1 MTQDN
6 LREDLA
12 VDEAKQDAL
21 VEQLAKLQACV
32 FRKRKVLEG
41 AEGQARK
48 KLQCLVAEMEVDGE
62 DLSVMVIDTSVLQA
76 ELFSPASAGTAAGGA
91 GSSQGS

>member
-12 VDEAKQDAL
+12 VDQAKRDAL

-32 FRKRKVLEG
+32 SRKRKVLES
-41 AEGQARK
+41 AEGQAKK

-62 DLSVMVIDTSVLQA
+62 DLSATVIDMSVLQA
-76 ELFSPASAGTAAGGA
+76 ELFSPTSAGTTAGGA
-91 GSSQGS
+91 GSSRGS